1 MKEDKKEK
9 KKEDENKKEE
19 KKEEENKKEEEAKK
33 EEDEKKKEEEN
44 IKEEEKKK
52 EEKNIKE
59 ESKSKETNINE
70 KWNKYLNE
78 FKDSVKKKRLTE
90 DQEKDLILYIR
101 FNYLSH
107 SELVKLT
114 NETIMNEY
122 KDLLL
127 KALSMKL
134 NYYEEEVT
142 NDDNNKILSM

>member
-1 MKEDKKEK
+1 MKEDEKEK

-33 EEDEKKKEEEN
+33 EEEEKKKEEEN
-44 IKEEEKKK
+44 IKEEEK
-52 EEKNIKE
+52 NIKE
-59 ESKSKETNINE
+59 ESKSKETNNINE

-90 DQEKDLILYIR
+90 DQEKDLILCIR

-127 KALSMKL
+127 KA
-134 NYYEEEVT
+134 
-142 NDDNNKILSM
+142 